1 MFWKRKKTE
10 EAREKKLSPKE
21 VITNEIEQLTP
32 GQARSYSLT
41 ETFGG
46 GLVVVELNPRYP
58 EEGKKYIVST
68 EELVDNKPS
77 GKRRRLF
84 DSNKPKDVA
93 SWILD
98 RNGTPFS

>member
-10 EAREKKLSPKE
+10 GAREKKLSPKE
-21 VITNEIEQLTP
+21 VITNEIEQLAP
-32 GQARSYSLT
+32 GQALSYKHT

-46 GLVVVELNPRYP
+46 GLTVVELNPQYP
-58 EEGKKYIVST
+58 EKGKKYNVST
-68 EELVDNKPS
+68 EELVDNKPA

-98 RNGTPFS
+98 RDGTPFS